1 MSMRKTAK
9 FLPVFALGLALSGC
23 MAPPEEPA
31 PLSNSSDTIVTPWG
45 TPGQTPGPSAAKQPS
60 APQNDNLVMMEDPK
74 RKAMDAITQKQI
86 DEARIA
92 LGILDRMAQR
102 CQAGDAA
109 ACATLQTNWNT
120 LSQQLHKTLAIVSGS
135 SMQAQPGIPTDD
147 PAAAMPAPTSP
158 SPSPSPSYVPP
169 MNSPTDDQMPVMEK
183 TIPMVQPGAD
193 G

>member
-1 MSMRKTAK
+1 
-9 FLPVFALGLALSGC
+9 
-23 MAPPEEPA
+23 
-31 PLSNSSDTIVTPWG
+31 
-45 TPGQTPGPSAAKQPS
+45 
-60 APQNDNLVMMEDPK
+60 MMEDPK

-158 SPSPSPSYVPP
+158 SPSYVPP
-169 MNSPTDDQMPVMEK
+169 MNSPTDDQMPGHGENHSDGPARRGWL
-183 TIPMVQPGAD
+183 IPDVTSQCEIQLGII
-193 G
+193 